1 MGTDEKTD
9 FLRECMTDPALVSQP
24 IPIDQF
30 SRAFCVVCG
39 YKPCVRSRA
48 NTMVFTER
56 VANWRLRLFT
66 NVPRADDND
75 PNYAR
80 IRAKR
85 FQSTEEPLVVNVH
98 TEAATPSEPSP
109 APAPQPSDAP
119 VHSTPPRPTEHEA
132 PPAPTPPAPVPL
144 AALNTS
150 LPASLTQAPIT
161 NAPQQTPTLDNT
173 PFAGGIVLPGKP
185 VDKKE
190 DKFVEP
196 GATITFG
203 EDD

>member
-1 MGTDEKTD
+1 MGTDEKAD
-9 FLRECMTDPALVSQP
+9 YLRECMSDPALVSQP

-56 VANWRLRLFT
+56 VATWQPRLFT

-80 IRAKR
+80 IRAKN
-85 FQSTEEPLVVNVH
+85 FQSVDEPLVVNTQTV
-98 TEAATPSEPSP
+98 AAPAPTQ
-109 APAPQPSDAP
+109 APAPQPLEP
-119 VHSTPPRPTEHEA
+119 PIHSTPDRPTES
-132 PPAPTPPAPVPL
+132 PVQQVQTPPAPVPL
-144 AALNTS
+144 VAQ
-150 LPASLTQAPIT
+150 PAPVTQAASVS
-161 NAPQQTPTLDNT
+161 APHQEPTLDNT

-196 GATITFG
+196 GSTFTFG
-203 EDD
+203 DDD